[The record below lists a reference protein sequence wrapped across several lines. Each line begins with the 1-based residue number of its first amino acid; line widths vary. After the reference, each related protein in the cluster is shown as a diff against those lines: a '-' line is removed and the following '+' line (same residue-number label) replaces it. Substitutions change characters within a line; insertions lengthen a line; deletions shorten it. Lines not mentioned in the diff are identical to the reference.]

1 MKFNRAI
8 HIFPEFNNSEILDNY
23 RKKYDPLYNLINV
36 HITLVFPF
44 KSKLTDNDVNEHIR
58 GVLLGVE
65 SFKISLHGFSK
76 SSDGYIFL
84 NVIDG
89 FEELVKLNDKLY
101 SGILSNFR
109 NKDIEYSPH
118 ITIGKIEKEEELD
131 SILFD
136 LNSLNLFFKDNVRT
150 IYTEIIDSKGNS
162 IVESKFLLNNSLEH

>member
-1 MKFNRAI
+1 MEFNRAI
-8 HIFPEFNNSEILDNY
+8 HIFPEFDNSEILDSY
-23 RKKYDPLYNLINV
+23 RKKYDPLYDLINI

-44 KSKLTDNDVNEHIR
+44 KSKLTSKDIKEHIR
-58 GVLLGVE
+58 SSLSGVE
-65 SFKISLHGFSK
+65 SFNVICNGFSK

-89 FEELVKLNDKLY
+89 FDRLVSINDKLY

-109 NKDIEYSPH
+109 NKDIDYSPH
-118 ITIGKIEKEEELD
+118 ITIGKIEQEEKLD

-136 LNSLNLFFKDNVRT
+136 LNSLNLFFKDNIKN

-162 IVESKFLLNNSLEH
+162 IVESKFLLNN